1 MSEDGKWVTVAFYAF
16 LGAYVA
22 VEAYYSGQRR
32 GKQLA
37 SDSAHLPADDDENHS
52 PSESPTESAE

>member
-1 MSEDGKWVTVAFYAF
+1 MNPDGKWVPVAFYAF

-32 GKQLA
+32 GKELA
-37 SDSAHLPADDDENHS
+37 ITSAYLPADDDENHS